1 VGDAGGGN
9 RDYLAGGGQGVVSH
23 RPYRVVVLGGYGN
36 FGARICPALAQENG
50 LAVIVAGR
58 HGARAAET
66 ARRLTQSGCPATLEA
81 AALDA
86 TQADLVQALRA
97 LDADLVIHTCGP
109 FQGQDYQ
116 VARACIDAQ
125 AHYLDLADARSFVTG
140 FAVLDADARAAGVL
154 AVSGAS
160 SVPAL
165 SAAVVDQLLPEFSAL
180 HGIDIGINP
189 GNQTPRGLAT
199 VQSILSYCGQPFRQW
214 HDGQWRTVY
223 GWQGLT
229 RRRYP
234 APMGRRWLGYCDV
247 PDLELFPQ
255 RYPAVCE
262 MVFRAGLEIPLLHL
276 GTWLLSWLVRAGL
289 VNNWSDYAPGL
300 KRISEWFEH
309 WGSTRGGM
317 HVELQ
322 GLDQDVRP
330 LRRCWTLLADSGDG
344 PQIPCTAAVVMAKKL
359 AHGEIDRSGATPCL
373 GFFTL
378 EEFMQALEGFDV
390 VAQALSSRKAV

>member
-1 VGDAGGGN
+1 MDV
-9 RDYLAGGGQGVVSH
+9 R
-23 RPYRVVVLGGYGN
+23 
-36 FGARICPALAQENG
+36 
-50 LAVIVAGR
+50 
-58 HGARAAET
+58 
-66 ARRLTQSGCPATLEA
+66 
-81 AALDA
+81 
-86 TQADLVQALRA
+86 QADLAQALRA

-125 AHYLDLADARSFVTG
+125 LHYVDLADARRVVSG
-140 FAVLDADARAAGVL
+140 FAALDADARAAGVL
-154 AVSGAS
+154 AVSDAS

-165 SAAVVDQLLPEFSAL
+165 SAAVVDHLLPEFSAL
-180 HGIDIGINP
+180 HGVDIGINP
-189 GNQTPRGLAT
+189 GNQTARGLAT

-234 APMGRRWLGYCDV
+234 APMGRRWMGYCDV

-255 RYPAVCE
+255 RYPGVRE
-262 MVFRAGLEIPLLHL
+262 VVFRAGLEIPLLHL

-289 VNNWSDYAPGL
+289 VNNWSDYAPAL

-322 GLDQDVRP
+322 GLDHHGRP
-330 LRRCWTLLADSGDG
+330 LRHCWTLLADSGDG
-344 PQIPCTAAVVMAKKL
+344 PQIPCTAAVVIAKKL
-359 AHGEIDRSGATPCL
+359 ARGEIDTAGAMSCL
-373 GFFTL
+373 GFFTI

-390 VAQALSSRKAV
+390 VAQLLSSRQPLSQ

>member
-1 VGDAGGGN
+1 
-9 RDYLAGGGQGVVSH
+9 VSH

-36 FGARICPALAQENG
+36 FGMRICQALAQKGG

-58 HGARAAET
+58 NGARAAET
-66 ARRLTQSGCPATLEA
+66 ARRLRQSGCPARLEA
-81 AALDA
+81 CELDA
-86 TQADLVQALRA
+86 RQADLAQALRR

-109 FQGQDYQ
+109 FQGQDYR

-125 AHYLDLADARSFVTG
+125 AHYVDLADARSFVTG
-140 FAVLDADARAAGVL
+140 FAALDADARAAGVL

-165 SAAVVDQLLPEFSAL
+165 SAAVVDHLLPEFSAL

-214 HDGQWRTVY
+214 HDGRWRTVY
-223 GWQGLT
+223 GWQGLM

-234 APMGRRWLGYCDV
+234 APMGRRRLAYCDV

-255 RYPAVCE
+255 RYPAVRE
-262 MVFRAGLEIPLLHL
+262 VVFRAGLEISLLHL
-276 GTWLLSWLVRAGL
+276 GTWVLSWLVRARL
-289 VNNWSDYAPGL
+289 VNNWRDYAPQL
-300 KRISEWFEH
+300 KRISEWFER

-317 HVELQ
+317 HVELR
-322 GLDQDVRP
+322 GLDHHGRP
-330 LRRCWTLLADSGDG
+330 LRHCWTLLADSGDG
-344 PQIPCTAAVVMAKKL
+344 PQIPCTAAVVMAQKL
-359 AHGEIDRSGATPCL
+359 AGGEIHTAGAMPCL
-373 GFFTL
+373 GFFAL
-378 EEFMQALEGFDV
+378 EEFMELLEGFDV
-390 VAQALSSRKAV
+390 MAQLQAE